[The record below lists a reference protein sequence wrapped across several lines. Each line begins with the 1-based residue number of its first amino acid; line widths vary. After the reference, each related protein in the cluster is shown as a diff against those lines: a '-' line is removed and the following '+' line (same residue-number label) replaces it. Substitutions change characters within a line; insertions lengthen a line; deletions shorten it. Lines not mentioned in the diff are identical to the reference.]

1 MNKKQLTLVFVGR
14 FLISLFFIFSA
25 IYKIL
30 DWTES
35 ERALTAVFGDWQVY
49 VSAASFWQQFFS
61 FLMNWTWLILAII
74 IFLEFIAGICIIIGY
89 KVKMASAVLVLF
101 LALITVL
108 LHHFWFLSGDRKEV
122 QMMFFF
128 KNMAVLGS
136 LLLLMAMDTKKPAA
150 LSPFGG
156 GRASMSNLDDD
167 Y

>member
-25 IYKIL
+25 VYKVI
-30 DWTES
+30 DWAES
-35 ERALTAVFGDWQVY
+35 ERALTAVLGDWQVY

-74 IFLEFIAGICIIIGY
+74 VFLEFMAGICIFIGY
-89 KVKMASAVLVLF
+89 RVKMAATVLVLF

-108 LHHFWFLSGDRKEV
+108 LHHFWFLSGDKKEV

-128 KNMAVLGS
+128 KNMAVIGA
-136 LLLLMAMDTKKPAA
+136 LLLLMAMDTKKTVAV
-150 LSPFGG
+150 SPFGG
-156 GRASMSNLDDD
+156 GRSSMSNTDDD